1 MRKDFTAISAF
12 STMAAFTAGAVLCVQ
27 FSQTELQVGLTTSA
41 PVLWA
46 VEAVIFGTAVYVW
59 RSKVSF
65 FGWLLGIGAMLAL
78 RIALVSAAA
87 LIMMVTQGM
96 DHTEAALQ
104 QAADFVPRTCAVV
117 FSLMAFYPLRV
128 FLPLKEGQSTRR
140 GRAFAESAAVKS
152 ATAAAEGNRGLLI
165 VTIKDR
171 ASGQEAVA
179 PPPPPADPAQDILP
193 RLSIEG
199 EVEVPARAILALFP
213 EELVTDR
220 AMALGDSQ
228 SLRVLLNIIHPQLK
242 EAQVVFSVGELR
254 GMLPPAVRKAL
265 VPPDHSGHEVESTP
279 IALPLEVI
287 VPQLPPEALELP
299 PPSPPGWAEA
309 EGIEKVVFATI

>member
-65 FGWLLGIGAMLAL
+65 FGWLLGIGGMLAL
-78 RIALVSAAA
+78 RVAVVSAAA
-87 LIMMVTQGM
+87 LILMATQQM
-96 DHTEAALQ
+96 EHAEAALE
-104 QAADFVPRTCAVV
+104 QAGDFVPRTCAIV

-128 FLPLKEGQSTRR
+128 FLPVREVQITRK
-140 GRAFAESAAVKS
+140 GRAFADSAAVRS
-152 ATAAAEGNRGLLI
+152 ATAVAEADRGLLI
-165 VTIKDR
+165 VTVKDR
-171 ASGQEAVA
+171 PSGQEVLA
-179 PPPPPADPAQDILP
+179 PPPPPPDTPHDVVP

-199 EVEVPARAILALFP
+199 EVEVPARAVLASFP

-220 AMALGDSQ
+220 AMALADSQ
-228 SLRVLLNIIHPQLK
+228 SFRIRLDIIHPQLK

-254 GMLPPAVRKAL
+254 GMLPPSVRKAL
-265 VPPDHSGHEVESTP
+265 VQPDDSGHEVESTP
-279 IALPLEVI
+279 IALPLQAI
-287 VPQLPPEALELP
+287 VPQIPPEALELP
-299 PPSPPGWAEA
+299 PPSPPAWAEVEA
-309 EGIEKVVFATI
+309 TEKVVFATI